1 MTALRIQNLTK
12 TYKTIFGP
20 KTVLHD
26 ISLNIRKGEKVGLL
40 GRNGSGKT
48 TLLKIIGGIEIPT
61 TGSITSDMSIS
72 WPIGFAGGFQGS
84 MSALDN
90 ARFISRIY
98 DVPFEDM
105 IGFVEGFAELG
116 SYLRMPI
123 KTYSSGMRARL
134 AFGLSIAIE
143 FDCYLIDEV
152 MSVGDQRFRAKSRS
166 ELFEKRKDRALI
178 IASHDPAII
187 KGYCDRCLILD
198 KGKAT
203 LFENVTDALAI
214 YSNL

>member
-1 MTALRIQNLTK
+1 MTTLRIQNLTK

-26 ISLNIRKGEKVGLL
+26 ISLDIRKGEKVGLL

-152 MSVGDQRFRAKSRS
+152 MSVGDQRFRTKSRS

>member
-1 MTALRIQNLTK
+1 MTIRIENLTK

-26 ISLNIRKGEKVGLL
+26 INLDIQKGEKIGLL

-61 TGSITSDMSIS
+61 TGSVTAEMSIS

-90 ARFISRIY
+90 ARFLARIY
-98 DVPFEDM
+98 DVPFEEMM
-105 IGFVEGFAELG
+105 IFVEGFAELG
-116 SYLRMPI
+116 SYLRMPV

-143 FDCYLIDEV
+143 CDCYLIDEV
-152 MSVGDQRFRAKSRS
+152 MSVGDQRFRSKSRA
-166 ELFEKRKDRALI
+166 ELFEKRKDRSLI

-203 LFENVTDALAI
+203 LFDNVTDALAI

>member
-1 MTALRIQNLTK
+1 MTIRIEHLGK

-26 ISLNIRKGEKVGLL
+26 ININIRKGEKIGLL

-61 TGSITSDMSIS
+61 TGNVTAEMSVS
-72 WPIGFAGGFQGS
+72 WPIGFSGGFQGS

-90 ARFISRIY
+90 ARFIARIY
-98 DVPFEDM
+98 DVPFEEM
-105 IGFVEGFAELG
+105 MEFVEGFAELG
-116 SYLRMPI
+116 PYLRMPV

-152 MSVGDQRFRAKSRS
+152 MSVGDQRFRTKSRD
-166 ELFEKRKDRALI
+166 ELFEKRKDRSLI

-214 YSNL
+214 YSSL

>member
-1 MTALRIQNLTK
+1 MTIRIENLSK
-12 TYKTIFGP
+12 TYKTIFGM
-20 KTVLHD
+20 KTVLRD
-26 ISLNIRKGEKVGLL
+26 VNIEIQKGEKIGLL

-48 TLLKIIGGIEIPT
+48 TLLKIIGGIEIPS
-61 TGSITSDMSIS
+61 TGSITADMSIS

-90 ARFISRIY
+90 ARFIARIY
-98 DVPFEDM
+98 DVSFEEM
-105 IGFVEGFAELG
+105 MGFVEGFAELG
-116 SYLRMPI
+116 PYLRMPI

-152 MSVGDQRFRAKSRS
+152 MSVGDHRFRNKSRS

-187 KGYCDRCLILD
+187 KGYCNRCLILD

-203 LFENVTDALAI
+203 LCENVSEALEI
-214 YSNL
+214 YSTL

>member
-1 MTALRIQNLTK
+1 MTIRIENLTK

-26 ISLNIRKGEKVGLL
+26 INLDIQKGEKIGLL

-61 TGSITSDMSIS
+61 TGSVTAEMSIS

-90 ARFISRIY
+90 ARFLARIY
-98 DVPFEDM
+98 DVPFEEMM
-105 IGFVEGFAELG
+105 IFVEGFAELG
-116 SYLRMPI
+116 SYLRMPV

-152 MSVGDQRFRAKSRS
+152 MSVGDQRFRSKSRA
-166 ELFEKRKDRALI
+166 ELFEKRKDRSLI

-203 LFENVTDALAI
+203 LFDNVTDALAI

>member
-1 MTALRIQNLTK
+1 MTIRIENLTK

-26 ISLNIRKGEKVGLL
+26 INIEIRKGEKVGLL

-48 TLLKIIGGIEIPT
+48 TLLKIIGGIEIPSE
-61 TGSITSDMSIS
+61 GKVSAEMSVS

-98 DVPFEDM
+98 DVPFNEM
-105 IGFVEGFAELG
+105 IDFVESFAELG
-116 SYLRMPI
+116 PYLRMPI

-152 MSVGDQRFRAKSRS
+152 MSVGDYKFRTKSKK

-198 KGKAT
+198 KGRAT
-203 LFENVTDALAI
+203 LCENVSDALAI
-214 YSNL
+214 YSKL

>member
-1 MTALRIQNLTK
+1 MTIRIENLTK

-26 ISLNIRKGEKVGLL
+26 INLDIQKGEKIGLL

-61 TGSITSDMSIS
+61 TGSVTAEMSIS

-90 ARFISRIY
+90 ARFLARIY
-98 DVPFEDM
+98 DVPFEEM
-105 IGFVEGFAELG
+105 MVFVEGFAELG
-116 SYLRMPI
+116 SYLRMPV

-152 MSVGDQRFRAKSRS
+152 MSVGDQRFRSKSRA
-166 ELFEKRKDRALI
+166 ELFEKRKDRSLI

-203 LFENVTDALAI
+203 LFDNVTDALAI

>member
-1 MTALRIQNLTK
+1 MTIRIENLTK

-26 ISLNIRKGEKVGLL
+26 INIEIRKGEKVGLL

-48 TLLKIIGGIEIPT
+48 TLLKIIGGIEIPSE
-61 TGSITSDMSIS
+61 GKVSSEMSVS

-90 ARFISRIY
+90 ARFIARIY
-98 DVPFEDM
+98 DIPFDEM
-105 IGFVEGFAELG
+105 IDFVEGFAELG
-116 SYLRMPI
+116 PYLRMPI

-143 FDCYLIDEV
+143 FDCYLIDEI
-152 MSVGDQRFRAKSRS
+152 MSVGDYKFRTKSKK

-198 KGKAT
+198 KGRAT
-203 LFENVTDALAI
+203 LCENVSDALAI
-214 YSNL
+214 YSKL